1 MNELEVL
8 ERSLESLNEKSKETK
23 KELKKYQIEHKNC
36 LKDDACLVGLR
47 AILDI
52 EGNINTDIFLTKS
65 NIAKTKKSQ
74 KNYYI

>member
-36 LKDDACLVGLR
+36 LKDDACLV
-47 AILDI
+47 
-52 EGNINTDIFLTKS
+52 
-65 NIAKTKKSQ
+65 
-74 KNYYI
+74 